1 MTSPNVLDVD
11 FSLIRYANCWED
23 AADCDDGDGCTF
35 ECVRENPSVHG
46 GAICVS
52 ETWLAAESPHIVE
65 DIVLVRNSDVT
76 APDPILTIEADSEVR
91 FSPDTG
97 ILFRRTDT
105 GAEIRASVENVVETA
120 YATVLA
126 SGDARVSTVEHFM
139 AALCGMEIDNAV
151 VEVDGPELPILD
163 GSARR
168 VAEAIDFVGTVES
181 PVRRRFLW
189 VSKNE
194 KLHRN
199 GSMVALAPSEN
210 LEILATV
217 DFPGTLIGKQWLKFT
232 LTPEN
237 FLKEIAPARTFVLRE
252 QIDAL
257 WKAGLA
263 KGGSLENA
271 IVVEGDKV
279 HNAEGL
285 RFRNEF
291 VRHKLLDFIGDLGL
305 IGRPVRGFFLA
316 VRPGH
321 TVNRCLTEYL
331 SGLADIRTDRPAVLS
346 EEPASLSITA

>member
-1 MTSPNVLDVD
+1 MRIYQRTISTWVQ
-11 FSLIRYANCWED
+11 FSGIGLHTGMPSFARILP
-23 AADCDDGDGCTF
+23 AA
-35 ECVRENPSVHG
+35 
-46 GAICVS
+46 
-52 ETWLAAESPHIVE
+52 
-65 DIVLVRNSDVT
+65 
-76 APDPILTIEADSEVR
+76 
-91 FSPDTG
+91 PDTG
-97 ILFRRTDT
+97 ILFRRTDN
-105 GAEIRASVENVVETA
+105 GAEIQASVGNVVETA

-126 SGDARVSTVEHFM
+126 SGGARISTVEHFL

-151 VEVDGPELPILD
+151 IEVDGPELPILD
-163 GSARR
+163 GSARQ

-210 LEILATV
+210 FEILVTV

-257 WKAGLA
+257 WKTGLA

-279 HNAEGL
+279 LNADGL
-285 RFRNEF
+285 RFQNEF
-291 VRHKLLDFIGDLGL
+291 ARHKLLDFIGDLAL
-305 IGRPVRGFFLA
+305 VSRPVRGFFLA

-321 TVNRCLTEYL
+321 TVNRCLTEHL
-331 SGLADIRTDRPAVLS
+331 SGVAALGSGEPAVIA
-346 EEPASLSITA
+346 EEPVAISITA

>member
-1 MTSPNVLDVD
+1 MRIYQRTISTWVQ
-11 FSLIRYANCWED
+11 FSGIGLHTGMPSFARILP
-23 AADCDDGDGCTF
+23 AA
-35 ECVRENPSVHG
+35 
-46 GAICVS
+46 
-52 ETWLAAESPHIVE
+52 
-65 DIVLVRNSDVT
+65 
-76 APDPILTIEADSEVR
+76 
-91 FSPDTG
+91 PDTG
-97 ILFRRTDT
+97 IMFRRTDN
-105 GAEIRASVENVVETA
+105 GAEIQASVENVVETA

-126 SGDARVSTVEHFM
+126 SGGARISTVEHFL
-139 AALCGMEIDNAV
+139 AALYGMEIDNAV

-163 GSARR
+163 GSARQ

-210 LEILATV
+210 FEVLVTV

-279 HNAEGL
+279 LNADGL
-285 RFRNEF
+285 RFQNEF
-291 VRHKLLDFIGDLGL
+291 ARHKLLDFIGDLAL
-305 IGRPVRGFFLA
+305 VSRPVRGFFLA

-321 TVNRCLTEYL
+321 TVNRCLTEHL
-331 SGLADIRTDRPAVLS
+331 SGLAAPRSREPAVIA
-346 EEPASLSITA
+346 EEPVAISITA

>member
-1 MTSPNVLDVD
+1 MPSFARILP
-11 FSLIRYANCWED
+11 
-23 AADCDDGDGCTF
+23 AA
-35 ECVRENPSVHG
+35 
-46 GAICVS
+46 
-52 ETWLAAESPHIVE
+52 
-65 DIVLVRNSDVT
+65 
-76 APDPILTIEADSEVR
+76 
-91 FSPDTG
+91 PDTG
-97 ILFRRTDT
+97 IVFRRTDN
-105 GAEIRASVENVVETA
+105 GAEIQASVENVVETA
-120 YATVLA
+120 YATVLG
-126 SGDARVSTVEHFM
+126 SGGARISTVEHFL

-163 GSARR
+163 GSARQ

-189 VSKNE
+189 VSTNE

-210 LEILATV
+210 FEILVTV

-279 HNAEGL
+279 LNTDGL
-285 RFRNEF
+285 RFQNEF
-291 VRHKLLDFIGDLGL
+291 ARHKLLDFIGDLAL
-305 IGRPVRGFFLA
+305 VSRPVRGFFLA

-321 TVNRCLTEYL
+321 TVNRCLTEHL
-331 SGLADIRTDRPAVLS
+331 SGLVAPRSREPAVIA
-346 EEPASLSITA
+346 EEPVAISITA